1 MVQLHSEGPA
11 GEGTVLSLGHPPD
24 WRLSGPAA
32 KTVSMPPENRSDR
45 RKRVSQ
51 RALFDE
57 VADLY
62 DATRQSYP
70 NEIVELIVRTAE
82 LTTGSSVL
90 EIGCGTGQLTRRLAG
105 RGLDITAIDIGP
117 AMVAGAKRNVADPKV
132 AFQVSSFE
140 DFQPS
145 QVFDLI
151 VSATAF
157 HWVDPDLGLAK
168 AARTLRPSGWLA
180 LLTTGERY
188 HEPLRSALRQLWTK
202 YNPSQAKW
210 APGAPWAEPLRDTD
224 LFGTVVEGTHEQ
236 PLELPARTV
245 LGVEC
250 TRATYISFNGAA
262 QQGFASDLEEVL
274 GPHRPSCS
282 SRRPTSPWPRCRRR
296 ASSCRRPDSRFSGY
310 MKRLLA
316 ITELLP
322 RGTFTRR
329 PEREHLG
336 PPACRL
342 GASSSCVYALLG
354 RLGCRGRRTP
364 SSTRA
369 ALAWSTPLTLSGLE
383 AHI

>member
-1 MVQLHSEGPA
+1 M
-11 GEGTVLSLGHPPD
+11 
-24 WRLSGPAA
+24 
-32 KTVSMPPENRSDR
+32 
-45 RKRVSQ
+45 SQ

-70 NEIVELIVRTAE
+70 NEIVEVIVRTAE
-82 LTTGSSVL
+82 LRTGLSVL

-140 DFQPS
+140 DFQAS
-145 QVFDLI
+145 RVFDLI

-188 HEPLRSALRQLWTK
+188 HEPLRSALRQLWAK
-202 YNPSQAKW
+202 YNPGQAKW
-210 APGAPWAEPLRDTD
+210 ASGAPWAEPLRDTD

-250 TRATYISFNGAA
+250 TRATYLSFNDAA
-262 QQGFASDLEEVL
+262 RRGFAADLEELLQPAPTVSL
-274 GPHRPSCS
+274 VQETYLAMAPVSATGLQLPS
-282 SRRPTSPWPRCRRR
+282 
-296 ASSCRRPDSRFSGY
+296 A
-310 MKRLLA
+310 
-316 ITELLP
+316 
-322 RGTFTRR
+322 
-329 PEREHLG
+329 
-336 PPACRL
+336 
-342 GASSSCVYALLG
+342 
-354 RLGCRGRRTP
+354 
-364 SSTRA
+364 
-369 ALAWSTPLTLSGLE
+369 
-383 AHI
+383 